1 MPRRT
6 AQTVDPLSAQSR
18 TLAVGSA
25 GDLDLLRSDFRSDK
39 AIKDSKIATL
49 EADKTTQ
56 DSKLST
62 LEADK
67 ADKDTRVSALESD
80 KNDKDTRVS
89 ALESDKI
96 NKDTRMNTA
105 ETKIT
110 TLENSA
116 TGIVD
121 GGRADVQ
128 HLEATDINGG
138 SASI

>member
-1 MPRRT
+1 MLRR
-6 AQTVDPLSAQSR
+6 AKQTVDPLSAQSR
-18 TLAVGSA
+18 TLAVTSK
-25 GDLDLLRSDFRSDK
+25 GDLEILKSDFQSDK

-56 DSKLST
+56 DGKIQT

-67 ADKDTRVSALESD
+67 AD
-80 KNDKDTRVS
+80 
-89 ALESDKI
+89 
-96 NKDTRMNTA
+96 KDTRMNTA

>member
-1 MPRRT
+1 MLRR
-6 AQTVDPLSAQSR
+6 AKQTVNPLSAQSR
-18 TLAVGSA
+18 TLAVTSA
-25 GDLDLLRSDFRSDK
+25 GELDVLKSDFESDK

-56 DSKLST
+56 DGKIST

-67 ADKDTRVSALESD
+67 AD
-80 KNDKDTRVS
+80 
-89 ALESDKI
+89 
-96 NKDTRMNTA
+96 KDTRMNTA

-110 TLENSA
+110 TLENSS

-128 HLEATDINGG
+128 HLEATDIDGG
-138 SASI
+138 SASL

>member
-1 MPRRT
+1 MLRRT
-6 AQTVDPLSAQSR
+6 VQKVDPLSAQSH
-18 TLAVGSA
+18 TLAVTSK
-25 GDLDLLRSDFRSDK
+25 GDIEILKSDFESDK

-56 DSKLST
+56 DGKIQT
-62 LEADK
+62 LED
-67 ADKDTRVSALESD
+67 D
-80 KNDKDTRVS
+80 KND
-89 ALESDKI
+89 
-96 NKDTRMNTA
+96 KDTRMNTA

-110 TLENSA
+110 TLENSS

>member
-1 MPRRT
+1 MLRR
-6 AQTVDPLSAQSR
+6 AKQTVDPLSAQSR
-18 TLAVGSA
+18 TLAVTSA
-25 GDLDLLRSDFRSDK
+25 GDLQTLKSDFQSDK
-39 AIKDSKIATL
+39 AIQDGKIQTL
-49 EADKTTQ
+49 ET
-56 DSKLST
+56 
-62 LEADK
+62 DK
-67 ADKDTRVSALESD
+67 AD
-80 KNDKDTRVS
+80 
-89 ALESDKI
+89 
-96 NKDTRMNTA
+96 KDTRMNTA

>member
-6 AQTVDPLSAQSR
+6 VQKVDPLSAQSR
-18 TLAVGSA
+18 TLAVTSA
-25 GDLDLLRSDFRSDK
+25 GELDVLKSDFESDK

-56 DSKLST
+56 DGKIQT
-62 LEADK
+62 LEN
-67 ADKDTRVSALESD
+67 D
-80 KNDKDTRVS
+80 KND
-89 ALESDKI
+89 
-96 NKDTRMNTA
+96 KDTRMNTA

>member
-1 MPRRT
+1 MLRR
-6 AQTVDPLSAQSR
+6 AKQTVDPLSAQSR
-18 TLAVGSA
+18 TLAVTSK
-25 GDLDLLRSDFRSDK
+25 GDLETLKSDFQSDK
-39 AIKDSKIATL
+39 AIKDGKI
-49 EADKTTQ
+49 
-56 DSKLST
+56 ST

-67 ADKDTRVSALESD
+67 AD
-80 KNDKDTRVS
+80 
-89 ALESDKI
+89 
-96 NKDTRMNTA
+96 KDTRMNTA

>member
-1 MPRRT
+1 MLRR
-6 AQTVDPLSAQSR
+6 AKKTVDPLSAQSR
-18 TLAVGSA
+18 SLAVGA
-25 GDLDLLRSDFRSDK
+25 KGDLEVLKSDFESDK

-56 DSKLST
+56 DGKLTT

-67 ADKDTRVSALESD
+67 AD
-80 KNDKDTRVS
+80 
-89 ALESDKI
+89 
-96 NKDTRMNTA
+96 KDTRMNTA

>member
-6 AQTVDPLSAQSR
+6 VQAVDPLSAQSR
-18 TLAVGSA
+18 TLALTSA
-25 GDLDLLRSDFRSDK
+25 SDLQQLKSDFQSDK
-39 AIKDSKIATL
+39 A
-49 EADKTTQ
+49 TQ
-56 DSKLST
+56 DSKIST

-67 ADKDTRVSALESD
+67 ISKDTQMTALDTRV
-80 KNDKDTRVS
+80 
-89 ALESDKI
+89 
-96 NKDTRMNTA
+96 
-105 ETKIT
+105 T
-110 TLENSA
+110 TMENSA

>member
-6 AQTVDPLSAQSR
+6 VQKVDPLSAQSR
-18 TLAVGSA
+18 TLALIA
-25 GDLDLLRSDFRSDK
+25 KGDLETLKSDFQSDK
-39 AIKDSKIATL
+39 TIKDSKIATL

-56 DSKLST
+56 DGKIQT
-62 LEADK
+62 LED
-67 ADKDTRVSALESD
+67 D
-80 KNDKDTRVS
+80 KND
-89 ALESDKI
+89 
-96 NKDTRMNTA
+96 KDTRMNTA

-110 TLENSA
+110 TLENSS

-138 SASI
+138 SAAI

>member
-1 MPRRT
+1 MLRRAKQT
-6 AQTVDPLSAQSR
+6 ADPLSAQSS
-18 TLAVGSA
+18 TLAVTAA
-25 GDLDLLRSDFRSDK
+25 GDLETLKSDFQSDK

-56 DSKLST
+56 DGKLST

-67 ADKDTRVSALESD
+67 ADKDTRVSALE
-80 KNDKDTRVS
+80 T
-89 ALESDKI
+89 DKI

>member
-1 MPRRT
+1 MLRR
-6 AQTVDPLSAQSR
+6 AKQTVNPLSAQSR
-18 TLAVGSA
+18 TLAVTSA
-25 GDLDLLRSDFRSDK
+25 GELDVLKSDFQSDK
-39 AIKDSKIATL
+39 AIQDGKI
-49 EADKTTQ
+49 
-56 DSKLST
+56 ST

-67 ADKDTRVSALESD
+67 IS
-80 KNDKDTRVS
+80 
-89 ALESDKI
+89 
-96 NKDTRMNTA
+96 KDTRMNTA

-110 TLENSA
+110 TLENSS

>member
-6 AQTVDPLSAQSR
+6 VQTVDPLSAQSR
-18 TLAVGSA
+18 TLAVTSK
-25 GDLDLLRSDFRSDK
+25 GDLETLKSDFESDK

-56 DSKLST
+56 DGKIQT
-62 LEADK
+62 LED
-67 ADKDTRVSALESD
+67 D
-80 KNDKDTRVS
+80 KND
-89 ALESDKI
+89 
-96 NKDTRMNTA
+96 KDTRMNTA

>member
-1 MPRRT
+1 MLRRAKQT
-6 AQTVDPLSAQSR
+6 ADPLSAQSR
-18 TLAVGSA
+18 TLAVTSK
-25 GDLDLLRSDFRSDK
+25 GDLEILKSDFESDK

-56 DSKLST
+56 DGKIQT
-62 LEADK
+62 LED
-67 ADKDTRVSALESD
+67 D

-89 ALESDKI
+89 ALETDKI
-96 NKDTRMNTA
+96 NKDTQMTA
-105 ETKIT
+105 LDTRVT
-110 TLENSA
+110 TMEDSA

>member
-1 MPRRT
+1 MLRR
-6 AQTVDPLSAQSR
+6 AKQTVNPLSAQSR
-18 TLAVGSA
+18 TLAVTSA
-25 GDLDLLRSDFRSDK
+25 GELDVLKSDFESDK
-39 AIKDSKIATL
+39 AIQDGKI
-49 EADKTTQ
+49 
-56 DSKLST
+56 ST

-67 ADKDTRVSALESD
+67 IS
-80 KNDKDTRVS
+80 
-89 ALESDKI
+89 
-96 NKDTRMNTA
+96 KDTRMNTA

>member
-6 AQTVDPLSAQSR
+6 VQKVDPLSAQSR
-18 TLAVGSA
+18 TLALTSA
-25 GDLDLLRSDFRSDK
+25 ADLQQLKSDFQSDK
-39 AIKDSKIATL
+39 ATQDGKIQTL
-49 EADKTTQ
+49 ED
-56 DSKLST
+56 
-62 LEADK
+62 
-67 ADKDTRVSALESD
+67 D
-80 KNDKDTRVS
+80 KNDKDTRM
-89 ALESDKI
+89 D
-96 NKDTRMNTA
+96 TA

>member
-6 AQTVDPLSAQSR
+6 VQTADPLSAQSR
-18 TLAVGSA
+18 TLAVTSA
-25 GDLDLLRSDFRSDK
+25 GDLQTLKSDFESDK
-39 AIKDSKIATL
+39 AIKDSKIQTL
-49 EADKTTQ
+49 ED
-56 DSKLST
+56 
-62 LEADK
+62 
-67 ADKDTRVSALESD
+67 D
-80 KNDKDTRVS
+80 KN
-89 ALESDKI
+89 

>member
-18 TLAVGSA
+18 TLAVTSK
-25 GDLDLLRSDFRSDK
+25 GDLETLKSDFQSDK
-39 AIKDSKIATL
+39 A
-49 EADKTTQ
+49 TQ
-56 DSKLST
+56 DSKIST

-67 ADKDTRVSALESD
+67 IS
-80 KNDKDTRVS
+80 
-89 ALESDKI
+89 
-96 NKDTRMNTA
+96 KDTRMNTA

>member
-6 AQTVDPLSAQSR
+6 VQAVDPLSAQSR
-18 TLAVGSA
+18 TLALTLKGGAALST
-25 GDLDLLRSDFRSDK
+25 LRNEFEIDK
-39 AIKDSKIATL
+39 ALKDSKIATL

-56 DSKLST
+56 DGKLST

-67 ADKDTRVSALESD
+67 NNKDTQMTALDTRV
-80 KNDKDTRVS
+80 
-89 ALESDKI
+89 
-96 NKDTRMNTA
+96 
-105 ETKIT
+105 T
-110 TLENSA
+110 TMEDSA